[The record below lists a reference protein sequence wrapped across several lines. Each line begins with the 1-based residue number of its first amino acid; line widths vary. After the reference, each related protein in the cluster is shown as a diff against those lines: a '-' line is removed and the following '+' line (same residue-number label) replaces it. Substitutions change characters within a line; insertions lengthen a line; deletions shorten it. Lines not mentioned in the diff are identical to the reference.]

1 MHGEPQRAA
10 ADGVLEIE
18 EDRCVVRF
26 ERFLAHP
33 VEDVWRALTEPRQL
47 ARWWGEAKVD
57 LVRGGQFVM
66 RWLNTDDEGSAAVMH
81 GTITAIEPLRL
92 LEISA
97 DIHGVLCFT
106 LSPQAAGTR
115 VRFSSTLKLP
125 DEFRTKVL
133 AGWHFHLD
141 ALATVLSGGATDLV
155 GLSGFG
161 RIHERYLWSAGET
174 DPNLG
179 DHGSAFSRR
188 RHGGG
193 ERDLGGSARRAGGT
207 AGAGE
212 PTYGYQLR
220 DQQSVY
226 RRQRIR

>member
-92 LEISA
+92 LETPIRIWA
-97 DIHGVLCFT
+97 ITGALLVAGAMV
-106 LSPQAAGTR
+106 AAN
-115 VRFSSTLKLP
+115 
-125 DEFRTKVL
+125 
-133 AGWHFHLD
+133 
-141 ALATVLSGGATDLV
+141 AT
-155 GLSGFG
+155 
-161 RIHERYLWSAGET
+161 SAGARAARAA
-174 DPNLG
+174 PP
-179 DHGSAFSRR
+179 APASR
-188 RHGGG
+188 HM
-193 ERDLGGSARRAGGT
+193 A
-207 AGAGE
+207 
-212 PTYGYQLR
+212 
-220 DQQSVY
+220 
-226 RRQRIR
+226 IN